1 MPRPCLVPL
10 TPAPLPPSCAQMWS
24 EGATESTSTMSSA
37 ATSLSPEA
45 KQAYAKG
52 LGVGISEAINA
63 LSLCNL
69 ALPLAY
75 FCVGFGGS
83 FIDTP
88 LKVRQGHG
96 SDNSPVVSAT
106 GMGGLARLIES
117 GLPMALMPFCVR

>member
-1 MPRPCLVPL
+1 
-10 TPAPLPPSCAQMWS
+10 
-24 EGATESTSTMSSA
+24 MSSA

-96 SDNSPVVSAT
+96 MFRQEPIDSAI
-106 GMGGLARLIES
+106 GMRGLARFIET
-117 GLPMALMPFCVR
+117 GLAMSLMPFCVR